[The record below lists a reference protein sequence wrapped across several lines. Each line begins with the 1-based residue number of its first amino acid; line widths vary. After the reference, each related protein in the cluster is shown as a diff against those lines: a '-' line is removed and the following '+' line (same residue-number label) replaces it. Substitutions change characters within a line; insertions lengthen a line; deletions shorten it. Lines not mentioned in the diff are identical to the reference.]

1 MTARP
6 VPLTVDPSVMYAV
19 VTASPLESEDLI
31 PPPSPELLR
40 RYGTSEPALERL
52 SSRRHQLLLMRSC
65 RVEDAAATQ
74 RDVRVEALRLA
85 EEHDGVVID
94 LAIPRVVEERA
105 DEVSLAHATQWYVAD
120 YAHLDAGELRTVG
133 LASFGLPEIHLS
145 GVSRQQ
151 HAMFSAVL
159 AGLVHRLIAEWP
171 ANDPVG
177 DATVTLRDIAYGL
190 GDPSAAET
198 PKDRAVGVR
207 IDYDPDENVLLVRV
221 LDDPATALFAP

>member
-1 MTARP
+1 
-6 VPLTVDPSVMYAV
+6 MYAV
-19 VTASPLESEDLI
+19 VTAAPLESEDLI

-52 SSRRHQLLLMRSC
+52 RTRQHQLLLMRTC
-65 RVEDAAATQ
+65 HVEDAAFTQ

-105 DEVSLAHATQWYVAD
+105 DAVSLAHATQWYVAD

-133 LASFGLPEIHLS
+133 LTSFGLPEIHLQ
-145 GVSRQQ
+145 GVDRGQ
-151 HAMFSAVL
+151 HAMYGAVL

-177 DATVTLRDIAYGL
+177 EATVTLRDIAYGL

-198 PKDRAVGVR
+198 PKDRAVAIR
-207 IDYDPDENVLLVRV
+207 IDYDAQENHLVVRV
-221 LDDPATALFAP
+221 LDDPATTLFAP